1 MTTKYALV
9 LAVGVI
15 GIGGVLWVAVH
26 SRSTPTRAARGI
38 PHSTTHKPMARNT
51 MKTAAAPPLTAS
63 SSPPVPVLPPR
74 GAARGSAITSYEVIS
89 HNAAPPVT
97 NPILTAPV
105 PWQTGATWAVV
116 PEAVKKT
123 LWFGEQKTPGG
134 PWTWIPSTLPG
145 ALSPQLPRPIYQA
158 LAWAYDLH
166 VGQSGPN
173 LGGTVSWNT
182 ITGQVGDPAGW
193 TLDSFSSP
201 HGHAALTLTVW
212 EPSETGVFTGLY
224 GMISTWTAQ
233 NATTGTQALDMI
245 VPDTHSLQA
254 VTSYAFNRGA

>member
-1 MTTKYALV
+1 M
-9 LAVGVI
+9 
-15 GIGGVLWVAVH
+15 
-26 SRSTPTRAARGI
+26 
-38 PHSTTHKPMARNT
+38 
-51 MKTAAAPPLTAS
+51 
-63 SSPPVPVLPPR
+63 
-74 GAARGSAITSYEVIS
+74 
-89 HNAAPPVT
+89 T